1 MYPVDYNE
9 SMNTVLNQ
17 VLWLHLSTAGPSDV
31 SFEDSKFFRYESM
44 RWSPYDAVLP
54 GPLELWYH
62 PHRCGLVGCGWVV
75 VVEEEEGEEEEVEI

>member
-31 SFEDSKFFRYESM
+31 SFEDSKFFG
-44 RWSPYDAVLP
+44 V
-54 GPLELWYH
+54 
-62 PHRCGLVGCGWVV
+62 
-75 VVEEEEGEEEEVEI
+75 

>member
-31 SFEDSKFFRYESM
+31 SFEDSKFFGTNQCAGLHNMM
-44 RWSPYDAVLP
+44 RCCLDPSSYGITPTVVGLWAVDGWWWSKKKKKKK
-54 GPLELWYH
+54 
-62 PHRCGLVGCGWVV
+62 
-75 VVEEEEGEEEEVEI
+75 